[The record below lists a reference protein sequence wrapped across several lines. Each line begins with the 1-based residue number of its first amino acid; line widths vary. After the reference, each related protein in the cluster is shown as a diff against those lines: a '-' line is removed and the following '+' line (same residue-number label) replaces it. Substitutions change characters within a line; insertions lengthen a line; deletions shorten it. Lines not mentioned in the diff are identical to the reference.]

1 MNKNVIYVGIDVDD
15 NSFHVSA
22 FLKESG
28 ELIEKKSKPLQWLPR
43 AKFFF

>member
-22 FLKESG
+22 FFKDSG
-28 ELIEKKSKPLQWLPR
+28 ELEAVNNNCR
-43 AKFFF
+43 FFLDISSNY